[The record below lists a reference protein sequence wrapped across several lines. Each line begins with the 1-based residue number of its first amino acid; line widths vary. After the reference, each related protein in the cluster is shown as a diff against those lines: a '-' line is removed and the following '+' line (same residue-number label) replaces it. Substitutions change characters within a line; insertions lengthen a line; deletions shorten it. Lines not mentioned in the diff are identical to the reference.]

1 MLGAAEFLRDWQLD
15 FHFLGL
21 AEVVA
26 RDLVA
31 GVGQRLPVFLAEG
44 EIDAGEPGL
53 FLELA
58 LGGAELVLA
67 GIDQALGKVPV
78 VVGAQDEEVE
88 SAAGAAEHD
97 HARRARWR
105 LALHRR
111 MLQKNRGLTA
121 PRVTAVECSPPERPL
136 ARGGG
141 EASDARTARQA
152 VNQCAPR
159 GVSNGRASAFFRRRQ
174 PSTSRV
180 IASSTRSARCRS

>member
-1 MLGAAEFLRDWQLD
+1 MCGRILSAAARKSISSGSVPELAAADDAPRPLEHDAEARRQELFRLLVGDPAILVMLGAAEFLRDWQLD

-31 GVGQRLPVFLAEG
+31 GVGQRLPVLLAEG
-44 EIDAGEPGL
+44 EIDAGQPSL
-53 FLELA
+53 FIELA
-58 LGGAELVLA
+58 LCGGELVLA

-97 HARRARWR
+97 HAGRARRR

-121 PRVTAVECSPPERPL
+121 PRCYS
-136 ARGGG
+136 G
-141 EASDARTARQA
+141 
-152 VNQCAPR
+152 
-159 GVSNGRASAFFRRRQ
+159 
-174 PSTSRV
+174 
-180 IASSTRSARCRS
+180 